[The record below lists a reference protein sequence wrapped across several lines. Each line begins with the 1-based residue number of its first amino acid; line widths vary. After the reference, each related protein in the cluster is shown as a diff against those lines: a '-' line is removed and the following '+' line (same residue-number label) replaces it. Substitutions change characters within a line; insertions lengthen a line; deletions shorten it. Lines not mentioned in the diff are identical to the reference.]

1 MHGQRMGYAE
11 KLKWIIKNG
20 GYLGASGGAR
30 GEWRGEGY
38 EPPSVP

>member
-20 GYLGASGGAR
+20 GYLGASG
-30 GEWRGEGY
+30 WGEGY